1 LKHATAVSLDD
12 YVANDFLRLS
22 VERQFEIIGEAARRI
37 LLSDPPVAVEIADLP
52 QIVSFRNLIA
62 HGYDETTMLGCL
74 QLSATNFPLCWS
86 VSGDCLAGGSRQFP
100 TLSFRSTYNSV
111 EPGRHAPAT
120 RFNVVRLQTRSRRE
134 YGKHRI
140 GGERRMGE
148 DVVTAEDAGREP
160 ERQRASGE

>member
-1 LKHATAVSLDD
+1 MQPKTQKLLSDIEQAAEFILKHATAVSLDD

-86 VSGDCLAGGSRQFP
+86 MSGDCLAGGSRQFP
-100 TLSFRSTYNSV
+100 PSAFGQHTASSSQEGTRRLRDST
-111 EPGRHAPAT
+111 
-120 RFNVVRLQTRSRRE
+120 
-134 YGKHRI
+134 
-140 GGERRMGE
+140 
-148 DVVTAEDAGREP
+148 
-160 ERQRASGE
+160 